1 MRTLANA
8 RRRLPVLLVA
18 VALGCLVAACGD
30 DDEGSTATGESTT
43 AATGSE
49 RSPSLKTDFEKWSTP
64 PESIPVTEPHT
75 KPAPKDQHIVYIT
88 CGLPTCT
95 TISNSVKA
103 AAETLG
109 WKFTALGTEPTPE
122 AIKEAWGQAVRL
134 KPDAVFAS
142 GFPRAVF
149 EPELKQL
156 TEMGVGVFECCA
168 PDPAGDGIT
177 MSVVQPDEEAVQG
190 EYIAAVAATFAEG
203 TPNVLFVNLPEF
215 AAIQPQYPRF
225 VEKLEEYAPG
235 AKQAKIDIPNSA
247 IGTTSADRIV
257 SYLRSHPDVN
267 FVALSQDALSAGLPA
282 AMKAA
287 GIDVPFSGDGGGPQ
301 PRELV
306 ASGQQAA
313 SVEFPIDQ
321 VFWTLV
327 DGMIRWKNGEST
339 DADSQAIS
347 PPPYF
352 IVTKDN
358 VGSTPPSIVPG
369 LQEQYAKL
377 WGVG

>member
-8 RRRLPVLLVA
+8 KRRLPALIVVVA
-18 VALGCLVAACGD
+18 VACLVGACGD
-30 DDEGSTATGESTT
+30 DDESGSASSESTA
-43 AATGSE
+43 AAGSE
-49 RSPSLKTDFEKWSTP
+49 RSASLETDFKKWTTP
-64 PESIPVTEPHT
+64 PESIPVTEPHS
-75 KPAPKDQHIVYIT
+75 KPAPKDLSIAYIT

-109 WKFTALGTEPTPE
+109 WKYTALGSEPTPE

-149 EPELKQL
+149 EPELQQL
-156 TEMGVGVFECCA
+156 KKMGVGVFECCA
-168 PDPAGDGIT
+168 PDEAVDGIT

-190 EYIAAVAATFAEG
+190 EYIAAVAATYAEG

-215 AAIQPQYPRF
+215 AAIQPQYPAF
-225 VEKLEEYAPG
+225 VKKLEEYAPG
-235 AKQAKIDIPNSA
+235 AKQAKIDIPNTA

-257 SYLRSHPDVN
+257 SYLRSNPDVN

-287 GIDVPFSGDGGGPQ
+287 GIEVPFSGDGGGPQ

-306 ASGQQAA
+306 ASGQQVA

-339 DADSQAIS
+339 ETDAQAIT

-352 IVTKDN
+352 IITKDN
-358 VGSTPPSIVPG
+358 VESTPPSIITG
-369 LQEQYAKL
+369 LDEQYAEL
-377 WGVG
+377 WGVN